1 MKFKSYSLM
10 RGSST
15 VHKLLVVIGFAFS
28 LASCEWGDQIESLVQ
43 PSPDDFA
50 VSFTDTVTVQL
61 STVGSD
67 SLMTGAPSRMLVGSY
82 TDPFFGKVR
91 TRNFFQPHPESGI
104 SIVQD
109 AEYDSLILSLK
120 YDRYWY
126 GDTTK
131 AVNLTVHKLLSDI
144 FERDSYW
151 NGNSTPFDPTP
162 IGQIRVAPR
171 PYTTKSIKIKL
182 SDVLGKQIF
191 QLAKDNKLSTSEEWV
206 NLLKGLAVM
215 PAATDNGPVI
225 GFVSSDDS
233 TSLQLH
239 YHTPQVSEFKKDS
252 VVLQVKGSYNQITSD
267 PAGTQLAKLPNTRRI
282 ALPSAQSGNM
292 AFIQNGTGVMAR
304 IDFPYLK
311 NLKSIKYTAANRAF
325 LRITPLRSSVTDILK
340 VPNVLFVYR
349 VDKNNEYYRGSSG
362 PLPLYELSAGQ
373 QPQQVVARYTT
384 DFVNNKQYYL
394 LDVSAYV
401 TDIMT
406 SETDEVGGLV
416 LRAGPFEANSR
427 FQDDDTEVSKSVTR
441 MVIGNQQNSDPG
453 IKLELYYTTV
463 KAQ

>member
-1 MKFKSYSLM
+1 MKFKSYSL

-43 PSPDDFA
+43 PNPDDFA
-50 VSFTDTVTVQL
+50 VLYTDTVTVQL

-67 SLMTGAPSRMLVGSY
+67 SLMTGGPARMLVGSY
-82 TDPFFGKVR
+82 TDPYFGKVM
-91 TRNFFQPHPESGI
+91 TRNFFQPITESGI

-131 AVNLTVHKLLSDI
+131 AINLTVHKLLADI
-144 FERDSYW
+144 FDKSAYY
-151 NGNSTPFDPTP
+151 NGNSTAYDPAP
-162 IGQIRVAPR
+162 IGQIKLLPR
-171 PYTTKSIKIKL
+171 PYTTKSVKIKL

-191 QLAKDNKLSTSEEWV
+191 QMAKDNKLGTSEDWV
-206 NLLKGLAVM
+206 NLLNGLAIM

-225 GFVSSDDS
+225 GFLSSDDS

-252 VVLQVKGSYNQITSD
+252 VVLRMKGNYNQITSD
-267 PAGTQLAKLPNTRRI
+267 RTGTQLAKLSNTRRI

-292 AFIQNGTGVMAR
+292 AFIQNGTGIMAR

-340 VPNVLFVYR
+340 VPSALFVYR
-349 VDKNNEYYRGSSG
+349 VDKNNEYYQSSSG

-373 QPQQVVARYTT
+373 QPQQVVAGYTT
-384 DFVNNKQYYL
+384 DFINNKQYYL

-416 LRAGPFEANSR
+416 LRAGPFSGTSP
-427 FQDDDTEVSKSVTR
+427 QDLNTEVSKSVTR
-441 MVIGNQQNSDPG
+441 MVIGSQQNSDPG
-453 IKLELYYTTV
+453 VKLELYYTTV